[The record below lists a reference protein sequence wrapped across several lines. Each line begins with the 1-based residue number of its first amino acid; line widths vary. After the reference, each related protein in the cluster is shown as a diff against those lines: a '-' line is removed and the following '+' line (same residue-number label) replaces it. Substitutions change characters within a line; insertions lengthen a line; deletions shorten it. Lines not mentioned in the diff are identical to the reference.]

1 MIAVDLGGAA
11 IDGLRDAVGISAC
24 YYALAG
30 VGLNLQFGFAG
41 LMNFGHVASAL
52 VGAYGTAISVSQGLP
67 LWAGVIVG
75 VLAGI
80 VLGLLLGIPTLRLR
94 ADYLAIVT
102 ISVAEILRV
111 VANSTR
117 LRDITGGPQGIIGVA
132 SDWTSINPIPEGRYG
147 FGAWSFN
154 QNDLWTMLL
163 GWTLVVLA
171 CLFVWRLARS
181 PWGRT
186 LKAIREDE
194 EAARALGKNVFVMKL
209 QALSLGSMFG
219 AMAGIISTLDGGFV
233 QPGQFL
239 SQVTFNWYL
248 VVILGGLGTV
258 LGAPVGAVV
267 YWFLI
272 SLFNSVLT
280 QLIGND
286 SYWFI
291 DSTDTGAIRFVVVGV
306 SIILLLAFR
315 PQGLLG
321 DKHEAV
327 VRDH

>member
-1 MIAVDLGGAA
+1 MIAIDFGGAV

-24 YYALAG
+24 YYALAS

-52 VGAYGTAISVSQGLP
+52 VGAYGTAISVNEGLP
-67 LWAGVIVG
+67 LWLAVIIGVVAG
-75 VLAGI
+75 L

-111 VANSTR
+111 VVNSAR
-117 LRDITGGPQGIIGVA
+117 LQDITGGPIGIVDVA
-132 SDWTSINPIPEGRYG
+132 EDWKSINPIPEGRYG

-154 QNDLWTMLL
+154 QNDVWTMIL

-171 CLFVWRLARS
+171 CLLVWRLAKS

-194 EAARALGKNVFVMKL
+194 EAVRALGKNVFAAKL
-209 QALSLGSMFG
+209 QALALGSVIG
-219 AMAGIISTLDGGFV
+219 ALAGIVTVFDGGFV
-233 QPGQFL
+233 KPEFFV

-258 LGAPVGAVV
+258 LGPAVGAIV
-267 YWFLI
+267 YWFVI
-272 SLFNSVLT
+272 SLFNSILT
-280 QLIGND
+280 QAIGNE
-286 SYWFI
+286 SYGFI

-306 SIILLLAFR
+306 AVILLLVFR

-321 DKHEAV
+321 NKNEAL
-327 VRDH
+327 VRER

>member
-1 MIAVDLGGAA
+1 VIALSLGSALV
-11 IDGLRDAVGISAC
+11 DGLRDAVGISAC
-24 YYALAG
+24 YYALAS
-30 VGLNLQFGFAG
+30 VGLNIQFGFAG

-52 VGAYGTAISVSQGLP
+52 VGAYGMSISVNEGLP
-67 LWAGVIVG
+67 LWVGIIVG
-75 VLAGI
+75 VVSGL

-111 VANSTR
+111 VVNSAR
-117 LRDITGGPQGIIGVA
+117 LQDITGGPIGITGVSKSFKA
-132 SDWTSINPIPEGRYG
+132 INPIPEGRYG
-147 FGAWSFN
+147 VGAWSFN
-154 QNDLWTMLL
+154 QNDLWTMIV

-171 CLFVWRLARS
+171 CVVVWRLARS

-194 EAARALGKNVFVMKL
+194 DAARSLGKNVFVMKL
-209 QALSLGSMFG
+209 QALALGSVFG
-219 AMAGIISTLDGGFV
+219 AMAGMITVFDGGFV
-233 QPGQFL
+233 KPEFFV

-258 LGAPVGAVV
+258 FGAPVGAVV
-267 YWFLI
+267 YWFVI

-280 QLIGND
+280 QLIGNE
-286 SYWFI
+286 SHWFI
-291 DSTDTGAIRFVVVGV
+291 DSTDTGAIRYIVVGV
-306 SIILLLAFR
+306 AVILLLVYR

-321 DKHEAV
+321 DKHEAL
-327 VRDH
+327 VRDR